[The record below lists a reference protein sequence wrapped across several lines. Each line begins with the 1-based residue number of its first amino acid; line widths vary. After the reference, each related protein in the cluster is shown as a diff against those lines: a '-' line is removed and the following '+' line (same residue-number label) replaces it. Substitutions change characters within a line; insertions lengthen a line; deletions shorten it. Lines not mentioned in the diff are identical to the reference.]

1 MQKSYILRGINMN
14 FKNSFHP
21 YAIVCIIFWSL
32 AYVFTRL
39 TLQYF
44 SAFSLGF
51 LRYSIGSITL
61 IIIGIITKMKLPE
74 IKDVPWF
81 LAAGASG
88 FFLYIILFNMG
99 MLSVSSATSSVIIA
113 TAPVITALLSHFIYH
128 EKVMAYQ
135 WLAFLIEFI
144 GVVVLALMN
153 STFSVNSGIL
163 WLLIAAILF
172 SIYNLLQRKLTKKY
186 SALQATTFSLLSGTC
201 MLAIFA
207 PTAIK
212 ELSAAPAIQ
221 LFDLAFLGIFPSAIA
236 YLAWA
241 KAFSKSKNT
250 SHVSN
255 YLFVTPFLTTILG
268 FVVNGEVPGN
278 ATAIGGGI
286 IIWGLVIFNFGGSFC
301 KHLKKA

>member
-1 MQKSYILRGINMN
+1 
-14 FKNSFHP
+14 
-21 YAIVCIIFWSL
+21 
-32 AYVFTRL
+32 
-39 TLQYF
+39 
-44 SAFSLGF
+44 
-51 LRYSIGSITL
+51 
-61 IIIGIITKMKLPE
+61 
-74 IKDVPWF
+74 
-81 LAAGASG
+81 
-88 FFLYIILFNMG
+88 
-99 MLSVSSATSSVIIA
+99 
-113 TAPVITALLSHFIYH
+113 
-128 EKVMAYQ
+128 
-135 WLAFLIEFI
+135 
-144 GVVVLALMN
+144 MN